1 MQRSIILPNDYGVQL
16 AYSSIILFILDTE
29 ITTAVSWSPDC
40 QLLSCSDDKIVGKWG
55 ADGES
60 IGKIT
65 TLNVFISS
73 LSWFPASGKQVNTTS
88 CRSSIIDSI
97 VIFFE

>member
-1 MQRSIILPNDYGVQL
+1 MIPD
-16 AYSSIILFILDTE
+16 AE

-60 IGKIT
+60 IGKIN
-65 TLNVFISS
+65 TLNIFISS
-73 LSWFPASGKQVNTTS
+73 LSWFPVSGKQVRTVNFLM
-88 CRSSIIDSI
+88 
-97 VIFFE
+97 VMFFESFWKLAITYYLL